1 MSGNLRLCFIVLLL
15 LARPVSAT
23 PLFEDHSILEV
34 ELRGPLHD
42 LYSSKN
48 HKEREQLPFTLV
60 ADGIE
65 HDIKV
70 RVRGKSR
77 LEICYFP
84 PLRLNFKK
92 GAVSGTVFAGQDKLK
107 LVTHCS
113 RSRYSDLDIL
123 EEYAAYRILNELTEI
138 SYRVRL
144 LHIRYVDTERQPVGL
159 DQPHYAFLIEPI
171 EQLAERNQGT
181 PVEKPGVALKWLDP
195 QYAALVYVH
204 QYLIGNTDWSLAVA
218 RDQEFCC
225 HNVSL
230 IEIDSL
236 LNPVPYDFDMS
247 GLVNARY
254 AAPDEDLTRI
264 SRVTQRLYRGYC
276 TDEEILRDTLHLIQ
290 ENRVGIINIINELPL
305 LTQKKKTE
313 KIKYLEKAFNA
324 AEKEERLIDQ
334 FEGRCL
340 G

>member
-1 MSGNLRLCFIVLLL
+1 MSGTLRLCFIVLLL

-23 PLFEDHSILEV
+23 PLFEDNSILEV

-42 LYSSKN
+42 LYSNKN
-48 HKEREQLPFTLV
+48 KEEREQLPFTLV

-65 HDIKV
+65 HEIKV

-92 GAVSGTVFAGQDKLK
+92 GAVSGTVFSGQDKLK

-113 RSRYSDLDIL
+113 RSRYSDSDIL

-144 LHIRYVDTERQPVGL
+144 LQIRYVDTSGQTSGL

-171 EQLAERNQGT
+171 EQLAERNQGM

-305 LTQKKKTE
+305 LTQKKKSQ
-313 KIKYLEKAFNA
+313 KINYLEKAFNA
-324 AEKEERLIDQ
+324 AEKEEKLINQ

>member
-1 MSGNLRLCFIVLLL
+1 MLGSLRLCFIVLLL

-23 PLFEDHSILEV
+23 PLFDDNSILEI
-34 ELRGPLHD
+34 ELRGPLSE
-42 LYSSKN
+42 LYSNKY
-48 HKEREQLPFTLV
+48 KEEREQLPFTLV

-70 RVRGKSR
+70 RVRGNSR
-77 LEICYFP
+77 LEICRFP

-92 GAVSGTVFAGQDKLK
+92 GSVSGTVFAGQDKLK
-107 LVTHCS
+107 LVTHCELNK
-113 RSRYSDLDIL
+113 YSESDVL
-123 EEYAAYRILNELTEI
+123 EEYAAYRILNELTEL

-144 LHIRYVDTERQPVGL
+144 LSIRYVDTGGKASGL
-159 DQPHYAFLIEPI
+159 DSPHFGFVIEST
-171 EQLAERNQGT
+171 EHLAARNQGT
-181 PVEKPGVALKWLDP
+181 PVEKPGVALKWLEP

-204 QYLIGNTDWSLAVA
+204 QYLIGNTDWSLGVP

-230 IEIDSL
+230 IEIDSR
-236 LNPVPYDFDMS
+236 LNPVPFDFDMS

-254 AAPDEDLTRI
+254 AAPDEDLPLI

-290 ENRVGIINIINELPL
+290 ENRQDIINIINELPL
-305 LTQKKKTE
+305 LTRKKKNQ
-313 KIKYLEKAFNA
+313 KIDFLEEAFNA
-324 AEKEERLIDQ
+324 AEREERLISQ
-334 FEGRCL
+334 FERRCL

>member
-1 MSGNLRLCFIVLLL
+1 MLGSLRLCFIVLLL

-23 PLFEDHSILEV
+23 PLFDDNSILEI
-34 ELRGPLHD
+34 ELRGPLSE
-42 LYSSKN
+42 LYSYKN
-48 HKEREQLPFTLV
+48 KEQKDQLPFTLA
-60 ADGIE
+60 ADGVE

-77 LEICYFP
+77 LEICQFP

-92 GAVSGTVFAGQDKLK
+92 GSVSGTVFAGQDKLK
-107 LVTHCS
+107 LVTHCNL
-113 RSRYSDLDIL
+113 SRYAESDVL
-123 EEYAAYRILNELTEI
+123 EEYAAYRILNELTEL

-144 LHIRYVDTERQPVGL
+144 LKIHYVDTGGKIAGL
-159 DQPHYAFLIEPI
+159 ETPHYGFVIEPV
-171 EQLAERNQGT
+171 EHLAERNQGA
-181 PVEKPGVALKWLDP
+181 PVEKPGVALKWLEP

-204 QYLIGNTDWSLAVA
+204 QYLIGNTDWSLAVP

-290 ENRVGIINIINELPL
+290 ENRGDIIKIINELPL
-305 LTQKKKTE
+305 LTRKKKDQ
-313 KIKYLEKAFNA
+313 KIDYLEKAFKA
-324 AEKEERLIDQ
+324 AEKEERLINK
-334 FEGRCL
+334 FESGCL

>member
-1 MSGNLRLCFIVLLL
+1 MWGYLRLGFFIFLFFL
-15 LARPVSAT
+15 RPVSAS
-23 PLFEDHSILEV
+23 PLFDDNSILEV

-42 LYSSKN
+42 LYSNKN
-48 HKEREQLPFTLV
+48 DKEREQLPFTLV

-65 HDIKV
+65 HDVKV

-77 LEICYFP
+77 LEICFFP

-92 GAVSGTVFAGQDKLK
+92 TTVSETLFAGQDKLK

-113 RSRYSDLDIL
+113 RSRYSDSDIL

-138 SYRVRL
+138 GYRVRL
-144 LHIRYVDTERQPVGL
+144 LHIRYVDTDRQAVGL
-159 DQPHYAFLIEPI
+159 DQPRYAFLIEPI
-171 EQLAERNQGT
+171 EQLAERNQGK
-181 PVEKPGVALKWLDP
+181 PVEKTGVALKWLEP
-195 QYAALVYVH
+195 EYAALIYVH
-204 QYLIGNTDWSLAVA
+204 QYLIGNTDWSLGVP

-236 LNPVPYDFDMS
+236 LYPVPYDFDMS
-247 GLVNARY
+247 GLVDARY

-276 TDEEILRDTLHLIQ
+276 TDKDILRDTLHLIR
-290 ENRVGIINIINELPL
+290 ENKADIIKIINELPL
-305 LTQKKKTE
+305 LTQRNKNKK
-313 KIKYLEKAFNA
+313 INYLERAFDA
-324 AEKEERLIDQ
+324 AENEERLIKR
-334 FEGRCL
+334 FESHCL